1 MPAYPV
7 CRQAGAK
14 HFALYGSVDMEKMV
28 IIQNLR
34 KIFNRNTIDE
44 KIAIDGIGIEVN
56 KGEFITVIG
65 SNGAGK
71 TTLLNLVAGTYFPDE
86 GKIFI
91 NDLEVTLLAEYRRA
105 KYLGRIFQNPLMGT
119 ASSMTIGEN
128 LSMAELR
135 GRIRGISWG
144 VTKRQ
149 RERYRELLKTLEL
162 GLEDRLSDRVSLLSG
177 GQRQCLTLLM
187 ATLSLPKLLLLDEH
201 TASLDP
207 KTAEKVIHLTDRIIR
222 ENELTT
228 IMVTHNMSQ
237 AINFGDRMIMLH
249 EGKIQFDI
257 QGEEK
262 KRLTVEEVVK
272 RFGEKLEDETLLC
285 NPVVELDKGLNAIQN
300 KGVDKI

>member
-1 MPAYPV
+1 MLKTMNMDV
-7 CRQAGAK
+7 
-14 HFALYGSVDMEKMV
+14 MV
-28 IIQNLR
+28 LIQELR
-34 KIFNRNTIDE
+34 KIFNRNTVDE
-44 KIAIDGIGIEVN
+44 KVAIDGISLEVQ

-71 TTLLNLVAGTYFPDE
+71 TTLLHLIAGTYLPDG
-86 GKIFI
+86 GKVSI
-91 NDLEVTLLAEYRRA
+91 NGREVTHLPEHQRA

-119 ASSMTIGEN
+119 ASSMTIEEN

-135 GRIRGISWG
+135 GKSRGLAWG
-144 VTKRQ
+144 VTKKQ
-149 RERYRELLKTLEL
+149 RLHYKGLLKILGL

-207 KTAEKVIHLTDRIIR
+207 KTAEKVIDLTNQIVR
-222 ENELTT
+222 ENQLTT
-228 IMVTHNMSQ
+228 IMITHNMNQ

-257 QGEEK
+257 KGKEK
-262 KRLTVEEVVK
+262 RHLTVEEVVK
-272 RFGEKLEDETLLC
+272 RFGETLEDETLLC
-285 NPVVELDKGLNAIQN
+285 KPLEQ
-300 KGVDKI
+300 